1 MIDLHTHTTASDGSC
16 SPAELLRLAKE
27 ASLEALAVTD
37 HDTLTGLPEAQDT
50 ANELGIELIPGLELA
65 CRSPVGTMHML
76 AYFIDRNNP
85 DLQHLLADMVESRR
99 SRNPRIVARLNE
111 LGYQMTMAEVRG
123 RASSDIV
130 SRLHIALLM
139 VEKGYVHSVEEAF
152 ARLLGTDGTAY
163 VKRQEPSPAEAIETI
178 HAGGGLA
185 VLAHAVHLRANNER
199 ELNRRIQDLADVGLD
214 GLEVWYPEH
223 GARLTAQL
231 WRICNRLDLAAV
243 GGSDFHG
250 NGKTH
255 IKLGT
260 GRGSLRIP
268 VQILTMLKNRLQQ
281 RSK

>member
-27 ASLEALAVTD
+27 VSLEALAVTD
-37 HDTLTGLPEAQDT
+37 HDTLAGLPEAQD
-50 ANELGIELIPGLELA
+50 AAEELGIEFVPGLELA
-65 CRSPVGTMHML
+65 CQSPVGTMHML

-85 DLQHLLADMVESRR
+85 DLQKLLADMVRSRR
-99 SRNPRIVARLNE
+99 NRNPRIVAKLSE
-111 LGYQMTMAEVRG
+111 LGYQMTVAEVQA

-139 VEKGYVHSVEEAF
+139 VEKGYVRSVDEAF
-152 ARLLGTDGTAY
+152 GRFLGIDGAAY
-163 VKRQEPSPAEAIETI
+163 VKRQEPAPAEAIETI
-178 HAGGGLA
+178 HAAGGLA
-185 VLAHAVHLRANNER
+185 VLAHAVHLQATSEK
-199 ELNRRIQDLADVGLD
+199 ELNRRIEDLADLGLD
-214 GLEVWYPEH
+214 GLEVSYPEH

-260 GRGSLRIP
+260 GRGSLHIP
-268 VQILTMLKNRLQQ
+268 VQILTLLKARL
-281 RSK
+281 R